1 MESEYWVHTEN
12 TISDGT
18 ERWQEQYKQIWLYRP
33 EVELL
38 WKRSELCKWGFWG
51 SKGNSSETDICI
63 KSFSQD
69 AVVYVCATWILGSES
84 Q

>member
-18 ERWQEQYKQIWLYRP
+18 QRWQEQYKQM
-33 EVELL
+33 
-38 WKRSELCKWGFWG
+38 CFWG
-51 SKGNSSETDICI
+51 SKGKGSETEICI

-69 AVVYVCATWILGSES
+69 AVVCVCATWILGSET